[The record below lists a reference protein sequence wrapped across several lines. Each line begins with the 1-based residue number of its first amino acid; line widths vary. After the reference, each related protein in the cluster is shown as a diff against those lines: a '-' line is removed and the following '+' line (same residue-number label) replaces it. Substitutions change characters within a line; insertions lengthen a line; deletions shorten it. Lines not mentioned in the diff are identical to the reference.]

1 MALLNPSFED
11 AGARPGEAAHWTLT
25 AVTRLEALA
34 GFGVPEEACE
44 DFERWY
50 VWRAALSDVSVALAF
65 FSGQREG
72 FESFARGW
80 DNDGFL
86 FELPPAQLVP
96 HHFEG
101 QAVETWG
108 QGPFLADWVDVTSVL
123 GHFNNS
129 PREDFEQRWHTNEAF
144 AWRWEDVTAR
154 VALFNT
160 TEPSEDF
167 DTGWPTATTQ

>member
-11 AGARPGEAAHWTLT
+11 AGALPGEAEHWTLT

-34 GFGVPEEACE
+34 GFGVLEEACE

-50 VWRAALSDVSVALAF
+50 VWRAALSDVPVALAF
-65 FSGQREG
+65 FGQRDG
-72 FESFARGW
+72 FEDFSRGW

-96 HHFEG
+96 HSFEG

-108 QGPFLADWVDVTSVL
+108 QGPFLSGWADVTSVTAL
-123 GHFNNS
+123 FSDS
-129 PREDFEQRWHTNEAF
+129 PGEDFEQRWHTNEAY
-144 AWRWEDVTAR
+144 ACRWEDVTAR
-154 VALFNT
+154 VAFFST
-160 TEPSEDF
+160 TQPTEDF
-167 DTGWPTATTQ
+167 DTGWPLAATQ

>member
-11 AGARPGEAAHWTLT
+11 AGTWPGEAAHWTLT
-25 AVTRLEALA
+25 VVTRLEALA

-50 VWRAALSDVSVALAF
+50 VWRPSLSDVSVALAF

-72 FESFARGW
+72 FEAFSRGW

-86 FELPPAQLVP
+86 YELPPAQLVL
-96 HHFEG
+96 HRFKG
-101 QAVETWG
+101 DVVETWG
-108 QGPFLADWVDVTSVL
+108 QEPLLADWVDAASIECL
-123 GHFNNS
+123 FGDS
-129 PREDFEQRWHTNEAF
+129 PQEDFGQRWHTHESY
-144 AWRWEDVTAR
+144 AWRWEEVTAR
-154 VALFNT
+154 AARFSSSQPT
-160 TEPSEDF
+160 EDF

>member
-25 AVTRLEALA
+25 AVTRLEVLA

-50 VWRAALSDVSVALAF
+50 VWRAALSDVPVALAF

-72 FESFARGW
+72 FEAFSRGW

-86 FELPPAQLVP
+86 FELPPALLVP
-96 HHFEG
+96 HRFEG
-101 QAVETWG
+101 NIVETWG
-108 QGPFLADWVDVTSVL
+108 QGPFLTDWVDAASVEGL
-123 GHFNNS
+123 FSDS
-129 PREDFEQRWHTNEAF
+129 PREDFGQRWHTNEAY

-154 VALFNT
+154 GAFFNT
-160 TEPSEDF
+160 TQPTEDF
-167 DTGWPTATTQ
+167 DTGWPLAATQ

>member
-25 AVTRLEALA
+25 AVTRLEVLA
-34 GFGVPEEACE
+34 GFGVPKEACE

-50 VWRAALSDVSVALAF
+50 VWRASLSDSAVALAF

-72 FESFARGW
+72 FEAFSRGW
-80 DNDGFL
+80 DNDAFL

-96 HHFEG
+96 HLFEG

-108 QGPFLADWVDVTSVL
+108 QGLFLKDWTDVTSMAGL
-123 GHFNNS
+123 FRDS
-129 PREDFEQRWHTNEAF
+129 PREDFDDEAF

-154 VALFNT
+154 GALFNT
-160 TEPSEDF
+160 TQPSEDF
-167 DTGWPTATTQ
+167 DTGWPVAATQ

>member
-11 AGARPGEAAHWTLT
+11 AGGQPGEAAHWTLT

-34 GFGVPEEACE
+34 GFGVPEESCE

-50 VWRAALSDVSVALAF
+50 VWRAALSDVPVALAF
-65 FSGQREG
+65 FGQREG
-72 FESFARGW
+72 FEAFSRGW
-80 DNDGFL
+80 DNDAFL

-96 HHFEG
+96 HRFEG

-108 QGPFLADWVDVTSVL
+108 QEPFLKDWGDAASVEGL
-123 GHFNNS
+123 FSES
-129 PREDFEQRWHTNEAF
+129 PREDFEQRWHTNEAY

-154 VALFNT
+154 VALFST
-160 TEPSEDF
+160 TQPTEDF
-167 DTGWPTATTQ
+167 NTGWPAATTQ

>member
-11 AGARPGEAAHWTLT
+11 AGARPGEAEHWALT
-25 AVTRLEALA
+25 TVTRLEALA
-34 GFGVPEEACE
+34 GFGVPEESCE

-50 VWRAALSDVSVALAF
+50 VWRASLSDVSVALAF

-72 FESFARGW
+72 FESFSWGW

-96 HHFEG
+96 HRFEG

-108 QGPFLADWVDVTSVL
+108 QGPFLTSWMDVTSTAGL
-123 GHFNNS
+123 FSDS
-129 PREDFEQRWHTNEAF
+129 PREDFEQRWHTNEAY

-160 TEPSEDF
+160 TQPTEDF
-167 DTGWPTATTQ
+167 DTGWPLAATQ

>member
-11 AGARPGEAAHWTLT
+11 AGGRPGEAAHWTLT
-25 AVTRLEALA
+25 AVARLEALA
-34 GFGVPEEACE
+34 GFGVLEESCE

-50 VWRAALSDVSVALAF
+50 TWRASLSDGAVALAF

-72 FESFARGW
+72 FEAFSRGW

-96 HHFEG
+96 HRFEG

-108 QGPFLADWVDVTSVL
+108 QGLFLKDWTDVTSL
-123 GHFNNS
+123 AGLFSNS
-129 PREDFEQRWHTNEAF
+129 PQEDFGQRWHTNETY

-154 VALFNT
+154 EALFST
-160 TEPSEDF
+160 TQPTEDF
-167 DTGWPTATTQ
+167 DTGWPLAATQ

>member
-1 MALLNPSFED
+1 MALLNPSFKD
-11 AGARPGEAAHWTLT
+11 AGAWPGEAAHWTLT

-50 VWRAALSDVSVALAF
+50 VWRAALSDVPVALAF
-65 FSGQREG
+65 FSNQCKG
-72 FESFARGW
+72 FEAFSRGW

-96 HHFEG
+96 HRFEG

-108 QGPFLADWVDVTSVL
+108 QGPFLEDWTDVTSMAGL
-123 GHFNNS
+123 FSDS
-129 PREDFEQRWHTNEAF
+129 PREEFDNEAY

-154 VALFNT
+154 GALFNT
-160 TEPSEDF
+160 TQPTEDF
-167 DTGWPTATTQ
+167 DTGWPLAATQ

>member
-34 GFGVPEEACE
+34 DFGVPEESCE

-50 VWRAALSDVSVALAF
+50 VWRAVLSDVSVALAF
-65 FSGQREG
+65 FSGQREA
-72 FESFARGW
+72 FEAFSWGW

-86 FELPPAQLVP
+86 FELPPAQFVP
-96 HHFEG
+96 HGFEG
-101 QAVETWG
+101 NVVETWG
-108 QGPFLADWVDVTSVL
+108 QGPFLTDWVDAASVEGL
-123 GHFNNS
+123 FSES
-129 PREDFEQRWHTNEAF
+129 PQEDFEQHWHTNETY

-154 VALFNT
+154 VARFNT
-160 TEPSEDF
+160 TQPTEDF
-167 DTGWPTATTQ
+167 DTGWPTATT

>member
-1 MALLNPSFED
+1 MALLNPNFED
-11 AGARPGEAAHWTLT
+11 AGAWPGEAAHWTLT
-25 AVTRLEALA
+25 AVTRLEVLA

-72 FESFARGW
+72 FEAFSSGW

-86 FELPPAQLVP
+86 FDLPPAQLVP
-96 HHFEG
+96 HLFEG
-101 QAVETWG
+101 QAIETWG
-108 QGPFLADWVDVTSVL
+108 QGPFLTAWADVTSVAGL
-123 GHFNNS
+123 FSES

-154 VALFNT
+154 MARFNT
-160 TEPSEDF
+160 TRPTEDF

>member
-1 MALLNPSFED
+1 MSLLNPSFED
-11 AGARPGEAAHWTLT
+11 AGAQPGEAAHWTLT

-50 VWRAALSDVSVALAF
+50 VWRAALSDGPVALAF

-72 FESFARGW
+72 FEAFSRGW

-96 HHFEG
+96 HRFEG
-101 QAVETWG
+101 QTVETWG
-108 QGPFLADWVDVTSVL
+108 QGPFLTDWVAVTSVEGL
-123 GHFNNS
+123 FNDS
-129 PREDFEQRWHTNEAF
+129 PREEFDHEAF

-154 VALFNT
+154 GALFNT
-160 TEPSEDF
+160 TQPTEDF
-167 DTGWPTATTQ
+167 DTGWPLAATQ